1 MEPANL
7 LPYLSKRQT
16 RGFFRIRS
24 VPNKFI
30 SPFLCNFWKE
40 SIKTFK

>member
-16 RGFFRIRS
+16 RGFFSYSLR
-24 VPNKFI
+24 PDKFI
-30 SPFLCNFWKE
+30 FPFLCSFWKE